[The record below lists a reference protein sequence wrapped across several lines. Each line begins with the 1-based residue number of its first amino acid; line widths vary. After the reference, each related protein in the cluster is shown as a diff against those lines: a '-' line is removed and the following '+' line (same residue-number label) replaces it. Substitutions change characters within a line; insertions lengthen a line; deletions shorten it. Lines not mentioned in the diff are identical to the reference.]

1 MTDDAISTLLSYHS
15 SFADQSDVRYF
26 NSLTETH
33 SGYWSDRMLCISKDL
48 KAELSKA
55 SWKDVIKLYFDRYEN
70 AVKILKYPVSICFTT
85 GNAHYTQY
93 GYYDYGLGCLAATKL
108 LEERM
113 NDIRAFTDGNDYKIG
128 QHYNHITISKPLGY
142 GKSVAS
148 ELDISFKLDIG
159 SNYKRIANG
168 KVRIYI
174 DNGFLQ
180 DELRKLAG
188 KINAEINEFI
198 KSREMK
204 YDFTKHFGKINLA
217 DYTTE
222 EQIGIINDVKCTR
235 NFASEWFVDLYNE
248 AREYDP
254 SLPAVTFTQKKNKY
268 HYEQVEFFN
277 HRYTFKTLS
286 DNFDARSVWFSIE
299 NNMAYA
305 LFEKYNLIDTYNK
318 WFPYRKLHRMELTG
332 YPIDWL

>member
-1 MTDDAISTLLSYHS
+1 MANDAISTFLTHHS
-15 SFADQSDVRYF
+15 TFAGQSDVRYF

-33 SGYWSDRMLCISKDL
+33 SGYWSDRMLCISKDI

-55 SWKDVIKLYFDRYEN
+55 SWKDVIKLYFDRYDN

-85 GNAHYTQY
+85 GNSHYTQY
-93 GYYDYGLGCLAATKL
+93 GYFDNNLGGLAATKL
-108 LEERM
+108 LDEHM
-113 NDIRAFTDGNDYKIG
+113 NDIRAFTDGNDYKIERC
-128 QHYNHITISKPLGY
+128 YDHITITKPLGY
-142 GKSVAS
+142 GKKVAS

-159 SNYKRIANG
+159 SNYKRIVKG
-168 KVRIYI
+168 KARVYI

-180 DELRKLAG
+180 DELTKLAD

-222 EQIGIINDVKCTR
+222 EQIGIIEDLRCRK
-235 NFASEWFVDLYNE
+235 FASEWFVDLYNE
-248 AREYDP
+248 ASEYEP
-254 SLPAVTFTQKKNKY
+254 SLPAVTFSQKKNKY

-286 DNFDARSVWFSIE
+286 DHFEVQSVWFSIE

-318 WFPYRKLHRMELTG
+318 WFPYRKLNR
-332 YPIDWL
+332 YPIDSTSIGW